1 MANKLI
7 QEAEFNPIIRRYIF
21 WSGFFVLFG
30 SIIGIVLL
38 PFWILGL
45 GQYFG
50 KRYFKRLEC
59 TLTDK
64 HLDFKKG
71 AIMRVEKTIPLENI
85 QDLTFIDNPILRI
98 FDLRILKV
106 ETAGNSG
113 SNGADMKLMGIRN
126 SKEFK
131 EKVMEQRDILKS
143 SSNQQGSS
151 SQSDEMLVVLKEIRD
166 LLKSKD

>member
-1 MANKLI
+1 MAENI
-7 QEAEFNPIIRRYIF
+7 IHQATFNPIIRRYIF
-21 WSGFFVLFG
+21 WTGLFALIG
-30 SIIGIVLL
+30 SIIGIILV

-50 KRYFKRLEC
+50 KRYFQRLEC

-71 AIMRVEKTIPLENI
+71 AIFRVEKTIPLENI

-113 SNGADMKLMGIRN
+113 SNGADMKLMGIRK

-131 EKVMEQRDILKS
+131 EQVLQQRDLLKS
-143 SSNQQGSS
+143 SGTSLGAANT
-151 SQSDEMLVVLKEIRD
+151 DELLTVLKEIRD
-166 LLKSKD
+166 LLKKQT

>member
-1 MANKLI
+1 MAKKII
-7 QEAEFNPIIRRYIF
+7 QQAEFNPIIRRYIF
-21 WSGFFVLFG
+21 WVGFFGLIG
-30 SIIGIVLL
+30 SVIGIVLL

-64 HLDFKKG
+64 HLDYKKG

-113 SNGADMKLMGIRN
+113 SNGADMKLMGIRE
-126 SKEFK
+126 SKSFK
-131 EKVMEQRDILKS
+131 EKVLDQRDLLKS
-143 SSNQQGSS
+143 NSQPSGANN
-151 SQSDEMLVVLKEIRD
+151 QSDEMLTVLKEIRD
-166 LLKSKD
+166 LLKDK

>member
-1 MANKLI
+1 MAKKII
-7 QEAEFNPIIRRYIF
+7 QQAEFNPIIRRYIF
-21 WSGFFVLFG
+21 WVGFFALIG
-30 SIIGIVLL
+30 SVIGIVLL

-64 HLDFKKG
+64 HLDYKKG

-113 SNGADMKLMGIRN
+113 SNGADMKLMGIRE
-126 SKEFK
+126 SKSFK
-131 EKVMEQRDILKS
+131 EKVLDQRDLLKS
-143 SSNQQGSS
+143 NFQQFGSINQN
-151 SQSDEMLVVLKEIRD
+151 DEMLLVLKEIRD
-166 LLKSKD
+166 LLKAK